1 MTQAA
6 LMPEW
11 MLRRLAGNAESPGE
25 IEVPPDEV
33 QSAQLFLVLDTQ
45 WHRHGMTGVRLGL
58 MYDAIEPTA
67 RLAGIAVVT
76 PSMFADL
83 QVMESAAL
91 DALAER
97 QAKR

>member
-1 MTQAA
+1 MTQTA

-11 MLRRLAGNAESPGE
+11 MLRRLAGNDESPGE
-25 IEVPPDEV
+25 IEVPPDEA

-45 WHRHGMTGVRLGL
+45 WHRHGMTGVRLGM

-67 RLAGIAVVT
+67 RLAGIAVT
-76 PSMFADL
+76 PAIFADL

-91 DALAER
+91 VALAER
-97 QAKR
+97 QTKR